1 MITFFGGG
9 SFARLWEPEKMRG
22 EIRPMLRLAV
32 PLVLAEIGWVAMG
45 IVDTMMVGRLPESA
59 VAIGAVSLGSILFFT
74 IAIYGSALLLGLDTL
89 VSQAYGAGD
98 LDRCNRAL
106 WNGLW
111 ICAPLAPV
119 LVVVVEMAGANLHRF
134 NIQVDVR
141 TAAAPYLQA
150 VKWSAPPLLLYFTV
164 RRYLQ
169 AIGAVRIITF
179 AMISANLVNAVGN
192 WALIYGHFGM
202 PAMGVPGSAWA
213 TFAARIYMAAVLAGA
228 VLWHN
233 RRDHLHLF
241 RAASLPD
248 FGIVKRLLELG
259 LPAATHVGL
268 EMGVFAAATAL
279 ISTLDARSLAAHQI
293 ALNAASF
300 TFMVPL
306 GISSAAAVRVGQEL
320 GRGRMDLAA
329 QAGWTA
335 IALGA
340 GFMACAAVAFLT
352 VPEWIARAYTPDRTV
367 IAAAVALLAI
377 AAVFQLFDGLQIV
390 CAGALRGAG
399 ETKSPMMANLIFYW
413 FLGLPLGWAL
423 GFRMGLGA
431 RGMWAGLCLGLM
443 LIGSTLLIVWRRKT
457 QDFARLTKAIEARV

>member
-1 MITFFGGG
+1 
-9 SFARLWEPEKMRG
+9 MRG

-45 IVDTMMVGRLPESA
+45 LVDTMMVGRLPDSA
-59 VAIGAVSLGSILFFT
+59 VAIGAVSLGTILFYT
-74 IAIYGSALLLGLDTL
+74 VAIFGSALLLGLDTL

-98 LDRCNRAL
+98 LDECNRAL

-111 ICAPLAPV
+111 ICAPMAPV
-119 LVVVVEMAGANLHRF
+119 LVGAAWMVGANLHRLD
-134 NIQVDVR
+134 IQAEVR
-141 TAAAPYLQA
+141 MAAAPYLQA
-150 VKWSAPPLLLYFTV
+150 LKWSAPPLLFYFTV

-179 AMISANLVNAVGN
+179 AMISANLVNAAAN
-192 WALIYGHFGM
+192 WALVYGNFGM

-228 VLWHN
+228 LLWHN
-233 RRDHLHLF
+233 RQDRLHIF

-248 FGIVKRLLELG
+248 FRIVKRLLDLG
-259 LPAATHVGL
+259 LPASMHVGL
-268 EMGVFAAATAL
+268 EMAVFAAATAL
-279 ISTLDARSLAAHQI
+279 IATLDARSLAAHQI

-320 GRGRMDLAA
+320 GRGRMDLAGR
-329 QAGWTA
+329 AGWTA

-340 GFMACAAVAFLT
+340 GFMACSAVAFVT
-352 VPEWIARAYTPDRTV
+352 IPGWIARAYTPDPAV
-367 IAAAVALLAI
+367 IAAAVTLLAI
-377 AAVFQLFDGLQIV
+377 AAVFQLFDGVQII

-399 ETKSPMMANLIFYW
+399 ETKIPMLANLIYYW
-413 FLGLPLGWAL
+413 FAGLPLGWLL
-423 GFRMGLGA
+423 GFRWGLGA
-431 RGMWAGLCLGLM
+431 PGIWAGLCLALM
-443 LIGSTLLIVWRRKT
+443 LIGSTLLFVWRRQTKE
-457 QDFARLTKAIEARV
+457 FARLHKAAIAAHC